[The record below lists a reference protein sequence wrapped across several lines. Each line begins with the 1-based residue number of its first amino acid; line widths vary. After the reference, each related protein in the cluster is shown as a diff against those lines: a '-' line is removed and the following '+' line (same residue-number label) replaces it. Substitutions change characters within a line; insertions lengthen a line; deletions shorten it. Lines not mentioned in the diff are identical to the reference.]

1 MCTAVRLTQEMA
13 VDFWTKRVGFEVWTR
28 RPLGALG
35 SWIEI
40 APPGAESCLV
50 LYPKALLSD
59 WAQRKSSIVF
69 DCDDVHAA
77 VARMKVRRDVLAGA
91 DDYAVGPVRG
101 LSTSKATNMGCAA
114 ARKSRRRRSRQRH
127 NARYSES
134 SKARTGNRPGLSQPV
149 SLPSS

>member
-1 MCTAVRLTQEMA
+1 M
-13 VDFWTKRVGFEVWTR
+13 
-28 RPLGALG
+28 PGAL
-35 SWIEI
+35 S
-40 APPGAESCLV
+40 
-50 LYPKALLSD
+50 LYPKALLPD

-69 DCDDVHAA
+69 DCHDVHAA

-91 DDYAVGPVRG
+91 DDDAVGPVRG
-101 LSTSKATNMGCAA
+101 LSTAKATNMGRAA

-134 SKARTGNRPGLSQPV
+134 SKARTGNRPGLSEPV